1 MTTMTQFDQQVEA
14 LQQWFD
20 SPRFARV
27 LRLYSARQV
36 AAQRGGIAVDS
47 TVAREAAA
55 AFPARLRQPF
65 AERRGLTT
73 SGPSSPRPAGTDAAS
88 AAATACWGTA
98 ARCRGTAPACST
110 TRSTTTR

>member
-27 LRLYSARQV
+27 LRLYAARQV
-36 AAQRGGIAVDS
+36 AAQRGGIAVDY

-55 AFPARLRQPF
+55 AFHARLRELF
-65 AERRGLTT
+65 AERKSITT
-73 SGPSSPRPAGTDAAS
+73 FGPYSPGQAVTMRRRISALRSRHAAS
-88 AAATACWGTA
+88 RGSTSVAGRLRRK
-98 ARCRGTAPACST
+98 AR
-110 TRSTTTR
+110 